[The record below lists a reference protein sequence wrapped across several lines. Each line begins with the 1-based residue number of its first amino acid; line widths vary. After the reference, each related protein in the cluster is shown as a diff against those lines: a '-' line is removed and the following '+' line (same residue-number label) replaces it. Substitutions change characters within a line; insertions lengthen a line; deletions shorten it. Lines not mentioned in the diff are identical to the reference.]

1 MKQKYNKPITEKNR
15 LQALSSLLTGTNTV
29 PVDPGQQGDQS
40 GADARRGSITITSV
54 WDD

>member
-1 MKQKYNKPITEKNR
+1 MKQKYSKPITVETR
-15 LQALSSLLTGTNTV
+15 LQAHSSLLVGTNTV

-40 GADARRGSITITSV
+40 GADARHSSITITSV